1 MNKADSSRALLI
13 LALIC
18 TAYLLIPFHR
28 MTPSI
33 MSAAIMAET
42 GMGPVMIGFLSSILF
57 LTFGIMQMVGGLL
70 VDSYGPRR
78 ILPCFLLAATAGTA
92 LFALSTS
99 APGLLLGRAIIGFGT
114 SVIFV
119 SGLKLFN
126 AWFPPTVYARLNGL
140 LLGMG
145 GLGLVIGSGGMG
157 YLCDGLGWRT
167 SHLIVALIT
176 FCFALALAWIVRDTP
191 GHASRPTPA
200 GRAGAAPLAL
210 LGHILRN
217 RQFLFIAGWFC
228 CQFSLHNAF
237 GGLWGGQYL
246 RAIHHLDTVTTGN
259 VLNMLGIGT
268 LLGSL
273 ANAWL
278 CDRFFPHAAHHDA
291 HSRGSVCPA
300 FCRPHLLGR
309 RLLHPR
315 PVRLVL
321 PARLFRDGLAVR
333 GFCLHAGHLRQR
345 AAGNRQRSAQHPA
358 FPGRPAPPT
367 PDGADP
373 GKLRRCRGQLW
384 PARLCGDPVALP
396 CPVGRLAAVCACRL
410 GPPRTA
416 GILK

>member
-200 GRAGAAPLAL
+200 GRAGAAPWPCWDTYCAT
-210 LGHILRN
+210 GSSCSSP
-217 RQFLFIAGWFC
+217 AGSAASSACTMLSAGCGEASTCGPSTIWIR
-228 CQFSLHNAF
+228 SP
-237 GGLWGGQYL
+237 
-246 RAIHHLDTVTTGN
+246 RAT
-259 VLNMLGIGT
+259 
-268 LLGSL
+268 
-273 ANAWL
+273 
-278 CDRFFPHAAHHDA
+278 C
-291 HSRGSVCPA
+291 
-300 FCRPHLLGR
+300 
-309 RLLHPR
+309 
-315 PVRLVL
+315 
-321 PARLFRDGLAVR
+321 
-333 GFCLHAGHLRQR
+333 
-345 AAGNRQRSAQHPA
+345 
-358 FPGRPAPPT
+358 
-367 PDGADP
+367 
-373 GKLRRCRGQLW
+373 
-384 PARLCGDPVALP
+384 
-396 CPVGRLAAVCACRL
+396 
-410 GPPRTA
+410 
-416 GILK
+416 

>member
-246 RAIHHLDTVTTGN
+246 RAIYHLDTVTTGN

-278 CDRFFPHAAHHDA
+278 CDRFFRTPRTMMPIAAA
-291 HSRGSVCPA
+291 AYVLLFAVLIFWGAGFSIPVLCAWFFLLAFFGMGSLSAGFACMPGIFGSA
-300 FCRPHLLGR
+300 LLGTASG
-309 RLLHPR
+309 LLNTLPSLVVLLLQPLTGLILASCGDAGGSYGPHDYA
-315 PVRLVL
+315 VALSLYLVL
-321 PARLFRDGLAVR
+321 SVVSLLCALA
-333 GFCLHAGHLRQR
+333 AW
-345 AAGNRQRSAQHPA
+345 
-358 FPGRPAPPT
+358 GRPEQ
-367 PDGADP
+367 
-373 GKLRRCRGQLW
+373 RES
-384 PARLCGDPVALP
+384 
-396 CPVGRLAAVCACRL
+396 
-410 GPPRTA
+410 
-416 GILK
+416 

>member
-33 MSAAIMAET
+33 MSAAIMSET

-191 GHASRPTPA
+191 GHASHPTPA

-278 CDRFFPHAAHHDA
+278 CDRFFRTPRTMMPIAAA
-291 HSRGSVCPA
+291 AYVLLFAVLIFWGAGFSIPVLCAWFFLLAFLSAGFACMPGIFGSA
-300 FCRPHLLGR
+300 LLGTASG
-309 RLLHPR
+309 LLNTLPSLVVLLLQPLTGLILASCGDAGGSYGPHDYA
-315 PVRLVL
+315 VALSLYLVL
-321 PARLFRDGLAVR
+321 SVVSLLCALA
-333 GFCLHAGHLRQR
+333 AW
-345 AAGNRQRSAQHPA
+345 
-358 FPGRPAPPT
+358 GRPEQ
-367 PDGADP
+367 
-373 GKLRRCRGQLW
+373 RES
-384 PARLCGDPVALP
+384 
-396 CPVGRLAAVCACRL
+396 
-410 GPPRTA
+410 
-416 GILK
+416 